1 MPLYVLQEVREIKVH
16 RVHRDHRVQLVAVAL
31 ELILMIE
38 ISVITEQK
46 RDTMVSIKKPAYSM
60 TTNGFAL
67 ELKPMV
73 FGENG

>member
-1 MPLYVLQEVREIKVH
+1 
-16 RVHRDHRVQLVAVAL
+16 
-31 ELILMIE
+31 MIE

-46 RDTMVSIKKPAYSM
+46 RDTISKIYKSLMATIIMTGQIILKELASIKKPAYSM